1 MNGCKAMADSTTPK
15 PTPANPGLTLAALPA
30 TLALAHFKPALPFAV
45 ALSGGADST
54 ALLLACVLRWPQQVR
69 AVHVHHGLQAAADG
83 FAVHCEKLCEQLSV
97 PLAVERINAAHA
109 PGESPEEAARRGR
122 YLAMSQALQTHWGG
136 AVRDLAL
143 AQHADDQVETMLLA
157 LSRGAGLPGLSAMP
171 EKIDRHGM
179 VLHRP
184 WLHTPGADI
193 RQWLRD
199 SGVAWVEDPTNANE
213 QFTRNRIRQRL
224 LPALQD
230 TFPSFRQ
237 TFARSARHAAQAQQL
252 LNTLAQQDL
261 HIAGDPPRLQA
272 LQVLDEARQVNLLRF
287 WLNSQDVQASAAQI
301 DALLV
306 QIRACTTRGH
316 RIDIK
321 VGNGFVKREGECLH
335 WYNQKL

>member
-1 MNGCKAMADSTTPK
+1 MADSTTPK
-15 PTPANPGLTLAALPA
+15 PTPADPGLPVAALPA
-30 TLALAHFKPALPFAV
+30 TLALTHFKPALPFAV

-54 ALLLACVLRWPQQVR
+54 ALLLACALRWPQQLR
-69 AVHVHHGLQAAADG
+69 AVHVHHGLQSAADG
-83 FAVHCEKLCEQLSV
+83 FVTHCEKLCAQLQV
-97 PLAVERINAAHA
+97 PLVIERINAKHA

-122 YLAMSQALQTHWGG
+122 YLAMAHALQTHWGG

-171 EKIDRHGM
+171 AKMDKHGL

-184 WLHTPGADI
+184 WLNAPGADI

-199 SGVAWVEDPTNANE
+199 SDVAWVEDPSNQDL

-224 LPALQD
+224 LPALQE

-252 LNTLAQQDL
+252 LSVLAQQDL
-261 HIAGDPPRLQA
+261 QIAGDPPLIKAVQA
-272 LQVLDEARQVNLLRF
+272 LDEARQVNLLRY
-287 WLNSQDVQASAAQI
+287 WLYSLDVQASAAQI

-306 QIRACTTRGH
+306 QIKACTTRGH
-316 RIDIK
+316 QIDIK
-321 VGNGFVKREGECLH
+321 VGGGFVRREGECLH
-335 WYNQKL
+335 WYNRKL

>member
-1 MNGCKAMADSTTPK
+1 MADSTTPK
-15 PTPANPGLTLAALPA
+15 PTPAKQSPTVAALPA

-54 ALLLACVLRWPQQVR
+54 ALLLACALRWPQQVR
-69 AVHVHHGLQAAADG
+69 AVHVHHGLQAAAEG
-83 FAVHCEKLCEQLSV
+83 FVTHCETLCEQLRV
-97 PLAVERINAAHA
+97 PLVIERINAAHA
-109 PGESPEEAARRGR
+109 SGESPEEAARRGR
-122 YLAMSQALQTHWGG
+122 YLAIARALQTHWGG
-136 AVRDLAL
+136 TVRELAL

-171 EKIDRHGM
+171 EKIDRHGL

-184 WLHTPGADI
+184 WLNAAGADI

-199 SGVAWVEDPTNANE
+199 SGVPWVEDPTNLNE

-230 TFPSFRQ
+230 AFPSFRH

-261 HIAGDPPRLQA
+261 QTAGDPPRLTA
-272 LQVLDEARQVNLLRF
+272 LQALDEARQVNLLRF
-287 WLNSQDVQASAAQI
+287 WLNNHEVQASAAQI

-321 VGNGFVKREGECLH
+321 VGNGYVRREGECLH

>member
-1 MNGCKAMADSTTPK
+1 MADSTTPK
-15 PTPANPGLTLAALPA
+15 PTPVDPGLQVAALPA
-30 TLALAHFKPALPFAV
+30 TLALTHFKPALPFAV

-54 ALLLACVLRWPQQVR
+54 ALLLACALRWPQQVR

-83 FAVHCEKLCEQLSV
+83 LVSHCEKLCAQLQV
-97 PLAVERINAAHA
+97 PLAVERINAKHA

-122 YLAMSQALQTHWGG
+122 YLAIARALHTHWGG
-136 AVRDLAL
+136 TVRDLAL

-171 EKIDRHGM
+171 EKMDRHGL

-184 WLHTPGADI
+184 WLNAPGADI

-199 SGVAWVEDPTNANE
+199 SGVAWVEDPSNQDP

-224 LPALQD
+224 LPALQE

-252 LNTLAQQDL
+252 LTALAQQDL
-261 HIAGDPPRLQA
+261 QTAGDPPRIKAVQS
-272 LQVLDEARQVNLLRF
+272 LDEARQVNLLRY
-287 WLNSQDVQASAAQI
+287 WLTSREVQASSAQI

-306 QIRACTTRGH
+306 QIKACTTRGH
-316 RIDIK
+316 QIDIK
-321 VGNGFVKREGECLH
+321 VGNGFVRRESECLH
-335 WYNQKL
+335 WYNRQL

>member
-1 MNGCKAMADSTTPK
+1 MADSTTPK
-15 PTPANPGLTLAALPA
+15 PTPVNTALTIAALPA
-30 TLALAHFKPALPFAV
+30 SRALTHFKPALPFAV

-54 ALLLACVLRWPQQVR
+54 ALLLACALRWPQQVR

-83 FAVHCEKLCEQLSV
+83 FVTHCEKLCEQLQV

-122 YLAMSQALQTHWGG
+122 YLAMAHALQTHWGG
-136 AVRDLAL
+136 TVSDLAL

-171 EKIDRHGM
+171 EKMHRHGL

-184 WLHTPGADI
+184 WLNAAGADI
-193 RQWLRD
+193 RQWLSG
-199 SGVAWVEDPTNANE
+199 SGVAWVEDPSNLNE
-213 QFTRNRIRQRL
+213 QYTRNRIRQRL
-224 LPALQD
+224 LPALQE

-261 HIAGDPPRLQA
+261 QTTGDPPRIKTVQA
-272 LQVLDEARQVNLLRF
+272 LDEARQVNLLRY
-287 WLNSQDVQASAAQI
+287 WLTSREVQASSAQI

-306 QIRACTTRGH
+306 QIKACTTRGH
-316 RIDIK
+316 QIDIK
-321 VGNGFVKREGECLH
+321 VGNGFVRREGECLH
-335 WYNQKL
+335 WYNRQL

>member
-1 MNGCKAMADSTTPK
+1 MADSTTPK
-15 PTPANPGLTLAALPA
+15 PTPADPAPPVAALPA
-30 TLALAHFKPALPFAV
+30 TLALAHFKPELPFAV

-54 ALLLACVLRWPQQVR
+54 ALLLACALRWPQQVR

-83 FAVHCEKLCEQLSV
+83 FVSHCEKLCAQLQV
-97 PLAVERINAAHA
+97 PLAVERINAKHA

-122 YLAMSQALQTHWGG
+122 YLAIAHALHTHWGG
-136 AVRDLAL
+136 TVRDLAL

-171 EKIDRHGM
+171 EKMDRHGL

-184 WLHTPGADI
+184 WLHAPGEDI

-199 SGVAWVEDPTNANE
+199 SGVAWVEDPSNQE
-213 QFTRNRIRQRL
+213 LQFTRNRIRQRL

-252 LNTLAQQDL
+252 LTELAQQDL
-261 HIAGDPPRLQA
+261 QTAGDPLRIKTVQTLN
-272 LQVLDEARQVNLLRF
+272 EARQVNLLRY
-287 WLNSQDVQASAAQI
+287 WLTSREVQASSAQI

-306 QIRACTTRGH
+306 QIKACTTRGH
-316 RIDIK
+316 QIDIK
-321 VGNGFVKREGECLH
+321 VGNGFVRREGECLH
-335 WYNQKL
+335 WYNRQL

>member
-15 PTPANPGLTLAALPA
+15 PTPVNPGLPVAALPA
-30 TLALAHFKPALPFAV
+30 KLALDRFNPELPFAV

-54 ALLLACVLRWPQQVR
+54 ALLLACALRWPEQVR

-83 FAVHCEKLCEQLSV
+83 FVSHCEKLCAQLEV

-109 PGESPEEAARRGR
+109 PGQSPEEAARRGR
-122 YLAMSQALQTHWGG
+122 YLAMAHALHTHWGG
-136 AVRDLAL
+136 MVRDLAL

-157 LSRGAGLPGLSAMP
+157 LSRGAGLPGLAAMP
-171 EKIDRHGM
+171 DQIDRHGL

-184 WLHTPGADI
+184 WLNAPGADI

-199 SGVAWVEDPTNANE
+199 SGVEWVEDPSNLD
-213 QFTRNRIRQRL
+213 QHFTRNRIRQRL

-230 TFPSFRQ
+230 AFPSFRQ

-252 LNTLAQQDL
+252 LSALAQQDL
-261 HIAGDPPRLQA
+261 QAAGDPPRIKDLQP
-272 LQVLDEARQVNLLRF
+272 LSEARQVNLLRF
-287 WLNSQDVQASAAQI
+287 WLSSRDVQASSAQI

-306 QIRACTTRGH
+306 QIKACSTRGH
-316 RIDIK
+316 QIDIK
-321 VGNGFVKREGECLH
+321 VGSGFVRRSGDFLN
-335 WYNQKL
+335 WYYR